1 MNRRGG
7 RGRRAAA
14 SGPASAGG
22 GPAASGLTPGERSLL
37 GFFGAAWAV
46 SILHLA
52 GVLPLAGALPL
63 SLYGYYAFA
72 AAAGWLAGNVF
83 VLRRRR
89 AGGRGLLLVLYLFGP
104 PSLVYL
110 LRALAPPEHHQAA
123 PLAPLW
129 AFGVYGIFF
138 LVPVVFPPP
147 VRKAR

>member
-1 MNRRGG
+1 MTRRGG
-7 RGRRAAA
+7 PGRRAAA
-14 SGPASAGG
+14 GP
-22 GPAASGLTPGERSLL
+22 PAAAAGLTPGERSLL

-46 SILHLA
+46 SLLHLV

-72 AAAGWLAGNVF
+72 AAAGWVAGNVF

-110 LRALAPPEHHQAA
+110 LRAVAPPEHHQAA

-129 AFGVYGIFF
+129 AFGVYGVFF

-147 VRKAR
+147 ARRAR

>member
-1 MNRRGG
+1 MKERGG
-7 RGRRAAA
+7 PGRRATGGRPEAA
-14 SGPASAGG
+14 AG
-22 GPAASGLTPGERSLL
+22 LRPGERSLL

-46 SILHLA
+46 SLLHLV
-52 GVLPLAGALPL
+52 GVLPLAAAVPL

-89 AGGRGLLLVLYLFGP
+89 IGGRGLLLVLYLFGP

-110 LRALAPPEHHQAA
+110 LRALAPPEHHQLA

-129 AFGVYGIFF
+129 AFGVYGVFF
-138 LVPVVFPPP
+138 LVPIVLPPP
-147 VRKAR
+147 VRRRR